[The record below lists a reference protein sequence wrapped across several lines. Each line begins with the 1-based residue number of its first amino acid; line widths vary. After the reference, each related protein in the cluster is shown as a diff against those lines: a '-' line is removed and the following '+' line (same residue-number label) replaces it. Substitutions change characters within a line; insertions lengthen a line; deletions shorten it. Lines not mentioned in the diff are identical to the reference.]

1 MDSTITER
9 ELAGCLTETLDR
21 VRAGGESITIDR
33 DGQPIAVL
41 TPAPASAPIT
51 WRMVAQR
58 LAEIGLPGDGFAD
71 DVEMAQATQPR
82 LEPPA
87 WPS

>member
-9 ELAGCLTETLDR
+9 ELAGRLAETLDR

-33 DGQPIAVL
+33 DGQLIAVL
-41 TPAPASAPIT
+41 MPAPATAPIT
-51 WRMVAQR
+51 WRMVAQH
-58 LAEIGLPGDGFAD
+58 LAEIELPGYGFAD

-82 LEPPA
+82 LG
-87 WPS
+87 S